1 MRTKKI
7 IGLLCLIGILTF
19 SGCGK
24 NEVEVSGLED
34 VEINA
39 AQQTE
44 AQREVFAMDTYMTV
58 TAYGENAKAA
68 ADAAIDE
75 IERLDALLSTGNENG
90 EVGQINKTG
99 GGYLSDDTA
108 YLLARATEL
117 CKETDGAFDIT
128 IYPIM
133 EAWGFTTQNYQVP
146 SEDTLKSL
154 LALTDGMQV
163 EVDEESKEIS
173 FGIDGMKIDFG
184 GIAKGYTSSRIIEI
198 WKEYEISSGMIN
210 LGGNVQLLGRKTDG
224 SEWKIGI
231 QRPDAADDYLG
242 ILSVHD
248 KAVITSGG
256 YERYFEQD
264 GVSYHHIIDPATGY
278 PANSGLVSVTIV
290 SEDGTLADGLSTSLF
305 VMGKE
310 KAIEFW
316 KSHSEEFDAIL
327 MTEDEVL
334 YVTEGISENFTSEM
348 TVEIVNK

>member
-7 IGLLCLIGILTF
+7 IGLLWVIGILTF

-24 NEVEVSGLED
+24 NEMKVSELED
-34 VEINA
+34 MEINA

-44 AQREVFAMDTYMTV
+44 VQREVFAMDTYMTV

-68 ADAAIDE
+68 ADAAIEE
-75 IERLDALLSTGNENG
+75 IERLDELLSTGNEDG

-163 EVDEESKEIS
+163 EIDEESKAIS

-198 WKEYEISSGMIN
+198 WEEYGISSGMIN

-231 QRPDAADDYLG
+231 QRPDSVDDYLG

-327 MTEDEVL
+327 MTEDDVL
-334 YVTEGISENFTSEM
+334 YVTGGIAENFTSEM